1 MKHPYAPTRYRL
13 FIVGLMILFVANVA
27 NAQTTLAT
35 GFSKTTVGTGWSE
48 PVGTA
53 FNQNGTKLFVWE
65 KGGRVYVC
73 NWNAATKVYDKQAT
87 PVLNISEEVG
97 NWRDHGMLGFA
108 LDPNFNTNGL
118 IYVMYVV
125 DRHYLM
131 NFGTGAYN
139 AATNEY
145 LSATIGRI
153 TRYQLITNTGNL
165 VANTSTRSILVGETR
180 STGIPI
186 LYESHGIGSL
196 AFAADGTLLASS
208 GDAGSYNVMD
218 PGNIAH
224 TYYAQALTDG
234 IIRPNENVGAFKA
247 QMINSLD
254 GKILRIDPVTGNG
267 VISNPFFNAGAP
279 RSAASRVWAMG
290 FRNPFR
296 FCVRP
301 NTGSTNPL
309 TGDIGELYIGDV
321 GWNTFEE
328 LNIVKEAGANCG
340 WPIFEGLKNI
350 ASYTNAITENK
361 DELNPLYGINGCTQ
375 PYFTFQNLIKQATA
389 DNSTTVYNP
398 CNNAIVITGG
408 NDNRFFHRVPSLDW
422 KHGVDSARVKRF
434 NGNILDIAQIGT
446 PASGVTGTP
455 FRGNAAVAGCW
466 YNGDMFPASFKNT
479 YFQAD
484 YGGTWLKN
492 LQIQFTDQVKTVSNF
507 ASGFGAIVSVTEN
520 PLDGSLFCVD
530 LGTSSVIKV
539 IYSNNLPP
547 IAKIT
552 SNKTYGAAPLTVVFN
567 GNTSTDPEGG
577 ALTYSW
583 NFGDGTA
590 LATSVNPSHSFVTAN
605 GNPKKF
611 VVKLTVTDPLN
622 QTSVDSIF
630 ISANNTPPVVS
641 IASPVKNSL
650 YKLGPD
656 TAYSLTAVVS
666 DAEHAPGQLA
676 YAWQTK
682 LRHNNHEHPEA
693 IDNNVNTAAVISRI
707 GCNGDAYYWF
717 IQLAVTDADGLM
729 TTDSSKIFPDCSAAG
744 PLPVILGSFTVITQ
758 DNVNIIKWTTESEI
772 NMSYFQVERSYNGLD
787 FESIGRVSAGRTT
800 TNISYDW
807 KDASHISGYNYY
819 RLKMVNIDG
828 TYKYSFTVR
837 VYTGKYTGNEIL
849 ISPNPVHNSF
859 ILGGNFH
866 QNGKAVIRIV
876 DLNGKL
882 VKMQT
887 RDMKAG
893 FNSFTIDKLD
903 ALHAGIYIVEVIQ
916 NNERR
921 KAKMV
926 KAN

>member
-1 MKHPYAPTRYRL
+1 MKHSFVRSYRRFFVIAL
-13 FIVGLMILFVANVA
+13 VILFVLNNAT
-27 NAQTTLAT
+27 AQTTLAT
-35 GFSKTTVGTGWSE
+35 GFSKTNVGSGWNE

-53 FNQNGTKLFVWE
+53 FNQDGNKLFVWE

-73 NWNAATKVYDKQAT
+73 NWNTTTKVYDKQAT
-87 PVLNISEEVG
+87 PVLNIAEEVG

-108 LDPNFNTNGL
+108 LDPNFSANGF

-131 NFGTGAYN
+131 NFGTAAYN

-145 LSATIGRI
+145 FNATIGRI
-153 TRYQLITNTGNL
+153 TRYKVITNAGNL
-165 VANTSTRSILVGETR
+165 VADVNTRTILVGETK
-180 STGIPI
+180 STGIPV

-196 AFAADGTLLASS
+196 AFAADGTLLASA

-224 TYYAQALTDG
+224 TYFAQAITDG
-234 IIRPNENVGAFKA
+234 IIRTNENVGSFRA
-247 QMINSLD
+247 QMVNSMN
-254 GKILRIDPVTGNG
+254 GKILRIDPTTGNG
-267 VISNPFFNAGAP
+267 VVSNPFFNAGAP

-309 TGDIGELYIGDV
+309 TGDIGELYVGDV

-328 LNIVKEAGANCG
+328 LNIIKEAGANCG
-340 WPIFEGLKNI
+340 WPIFEGLKYI
-350 ASYTNAITENK
+350 SSYANAITFNN
-361 DELNPLYGINGCTQ
+361 DELNPLYGTNGCTQ
-375 PYFTFQNLIKQATA
+375 QYFSFQNLIKQATA
-389 DNSTTVYNP
+389 DNNTTVFNP
-398 CNNAIVITGG
+398 CNNATAITGS
-408 NDNRFFHRVPSLDW
+408 NANRYFHRVPSLDW
-422 KHGVDSARVKRF
+422 KHGVDSARVKKF
-434 NGNILDIAQIGT
+434 NGNILDVAQIGT

-466 YNGDMFPASFKNT
+466 YNGDMFPASYKNT

-492 LQIQFTDQVKTVSNF
+492 LDIQFTDQVKTVNNF

-530 LGTSSVIKV
+530 LGSSSIVKV

-547 IAKIT
+547 VAKIAADKIFGT
-552 SNKTYGAAPLTVVFN
+552 APLSVAFT
-567 GNTSTDPEGG
+567 GNTSFDPEGG
-577 ALTYSW
+577 ALGYSW
-583 NFGDGTA
+583 NFGDGSALNTTA
-590 LATSVNPSHSFVTAN
+590 NPSHLFNVGNT
-605 GNPKKF
+605 NPKKF
-611 VVKLTVTDPLN
+611 VVKLTVKDPLN
-622 QTSVDSIF
+622 QTSVDSIVV
-630 ISANNTPPVVS
+630 SANNTPPFVN
-641 IASPVKNSL
+641 ITSPVKNSQ

-656 TAYSLTAVVS
+656 TAYSLIATVS
-666 DAEHAPGQLA
+666 DVEHTAAQLS

-693 IDNNVNTAAVISRI
+693 IDNNVNTSAVISRI

-717 IQLAVTDADGLM
+717 IQLTVTDADGLI
-729 TTDSSKIFPDCSAAG
+729 TVDSSKIFPDCSAAG
-744 PLPVILGSFTVITQ
+744 PLPVILSSLTVMTQ
-758 DNVNIIKWTTESEI
+758 DKANLIKWVTESEI
-772 NMSYFQVERSYNGLD
+772 NMSYFQVERSYDGLD
-787 FESIGRVSAGRTT
+787 FESIGRVNAGRTV
-800 TNISYDW
+800 TNTSYEW
-807 KDASHISGYNYY
+807 KDANHLSGYNYY

-837 VYTGKYTGNEIL
+837 VYTGRYRGNEIL

-859 ILGGNFH
+859 LIGANFN
-866 QNGKAVIRIV
+866 QSGKAIIRII
-876 DLNGKL
+876 DLNGQVIKT
-882 VKMQT
+882 QT
-887 RDMKAG
+887 TDIKAG
-893 FNSFTIDKLD
+893 FNSFTIDKLQG
-903 ALHAGIYIVEVIQ
+903 LHAGIYVVEVVQ

-921 KAKMV
+921 KAKMM
-926 KAN
+926 KE